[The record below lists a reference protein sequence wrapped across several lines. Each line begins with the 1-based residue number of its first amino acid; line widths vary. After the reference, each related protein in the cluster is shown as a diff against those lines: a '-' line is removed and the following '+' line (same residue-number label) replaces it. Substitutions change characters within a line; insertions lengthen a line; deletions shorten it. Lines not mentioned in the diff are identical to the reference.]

1 VKARMKKKID
11 SEMSD
16 ELRPEYDLRALLK
29 GGVRGKYAAKYRA
42 GTNIVVLD
50 PDVARAF
57 PNEQSVNDALRLVL
71 QLNKVTQSRKRNHV
85 QV

>member
-1 VKARMKKKID
+1 MKKKID
-11 SEMSD
+11 GEMTD

-29 GGVRGKYAAKYRA
+29 GGVRGKYAAKYRS

-71 QLNKVTQSRKRNHV
+71 QLNKVTQSRKRNHA